1 MNVVSIEVFYTQW
14 SYGVTVWEIFTCG
27 AIPYGGVHAMSLL
40 KELQRGM
47 RLEKPN
53 NTACHDD
60 M

>member
-1 MNVVSIEVFYTQW
+1 MKIVFKYSTQW

-27 AIPYGGVHAMSLL
+27 AIPYGGIRALSLL
-40 KELQRGM
+40 KELQSGK

-53 NTACHDD
+53 NMACHDD